1 MNLEEAIEFIQSELK
16 LGERM
21 VITKTTFSLEEN
33 DDDDIDVDMINQM
46 YNN

>member
-16 LGERM
+16 LGEQM
-21 VITKTTFSLEEN
+21 VINKTTFSLEDN
-33 DDDDIDVDMINQM
+33 DDDIDIDMINQM

>member
-16 LGERM
+16 LGEQM
-21 VITKTTFSLEEN
+21 VITKTTFSLEDN
-33 DDDDIDVDMINQM
+33 DDDIDIDMINQM